1 MKRKLHI
8 TETNLSPWLH
18 SIQQTFRTQSL
29 FTAIDESVLRI
40 ETTRE
45 KINSILHKLY
55 TLEEKWGVPI
65 GSYKERISAM
75 IDIRDAI
82 GVYGIYHPTHSRRER
97 HPNMLWHAYELSPE
111 RSNRYKE
118 GGEWLDY
125 FGVDDGITDVG
136 GYVTVSLSDSGILY
150 LNSIR
155 EGVSSLY
162 DSYTNTT
169 VTT

>member
-1 MKRKLHI
+1 METK
-8 TETNLSPWLH
+8 ETNLSPWLH
-18 SIQQTFRTQSL
+18 SLQQTFRTNGL

-40 ETTRE
+40 GTTRE

-55 TLEEKWGVPI
+55 TLEEKWGLPI
-65 GSYKERISAM
+65 GSYKERIRAM

-97 HPNMLWHAYELSPE
+97 HPNMLWHSYDLLSD
-111 RSNRYKE
+111 YKE
-118 GGEWLDY
+118 GRDWLDY
-125 FGVDDGITDVG
+125 FGKDDGITEVG
-136 GYVTVSLSDSGILY
+136 GYITVSLSDSGILY